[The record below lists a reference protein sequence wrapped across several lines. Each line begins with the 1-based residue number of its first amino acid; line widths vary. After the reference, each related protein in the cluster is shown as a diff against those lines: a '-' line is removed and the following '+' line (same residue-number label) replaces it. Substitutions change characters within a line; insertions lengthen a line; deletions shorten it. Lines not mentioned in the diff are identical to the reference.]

1 MRVSEYF
8 RLGKTQ
14 PYLDFVDVLL
24 ETDIAVFLDP
34 TALRGMKSIWGH
46 ECASLVKN
54 YFEFV
59 LDRIREGKH
68 AEAQALL
75 SCLNERNEF
84 HLGYSVGKSRG
95 HAFGSKSA
103 VSVWDALSQ
112 SQASVS
118 GLLKDLEDTCLL
130 IDGIGRD
137 MISDAVC
144 NILRGPLIKYTQDMC
159 VYYGIP
165 LTPAVNSGPV
175 WNAES
180 GRWESALVPLPMTT
194 QGKVILVPKV
204 LVRHRLSYQYDE
216 YYTHYLLPEMQEE
229 ELRLGSSLV
238 RFLKDGTPRVTKKSL
253 REKYGSDKL
262 AVLEQ
267 TLKRPFVLE
276 EYKQD
281 RDSKVPPP
289 LDHVQL
295 SEIEGTDLPDWQ
307 ELENRLTAL
316 APGRDQANDYEN
328 LIEQILTAVFYPSL
342 CKPTKQH
349 EIHDGRKRV
358 DITYVNEARTGFFH
372 WLSLHYP
379 SALIFVECKNYGR
392 EIGNPELDQL
402 AGRFSP
408 SRGQVGILVCRSV
421 EDAAKLQRSCND
433 TAHDHR
439 GFIIV
444 LTDTDVVE
452 LIDDASGFGTPRH
465 EFPSLRAKFNPLIT

>member
-1 MRVSEYF
+1 
-8 RLGKTQ
+8 
-14 PYLDFVDVLL
+14 
-24 ETDIAVFLDP
+24 
-34 TALRGMKSIWGH
+34 
-46 ECASLVKN
+46 VKN

-59 LDRIREGKH
+59 LDRIRAGKH
-68 AEAQALL
+68 AEAQKLL

-84 HLGYSVGKSRG
+84 HLGYSVGESRG

-103 VSVWDALSQ
+103 VSVWGALSQ

-118 GLLKDLEDTCLL
+118 GLLKDMEDTCLL
-130 IDGIGRD
+130 IEGIGRD

-144 NILRGPLIKYTQDMC
+144 NILRGPLIRYTQDMC
-159 VYYGIP
+159 QYYGIP
-165 LTPAVNSGPV
+165 LTPNVSSGPV
-175 WNAES
+175 WNAEN
-180 GRWESALVPLPMTT
+180 GRWESALVPLPMTA

-229 ELRLGSSLV
+229 ELKRGSSLV
-238 RFLKDGTPRVTKKSL
+238 QFLKDGTPRVTKKSL
-253 REKYGSDKL
+253 RKKYGSDKL
-262 AVLEQ
+262 SVIEQ

-281 RDSKVPPP
+281 RDSRVSPP

-295 SEIEGTDLPDWQ
+295 SEIEGTDLPEWQ
-307 ELENRLTAL
+307 ELKHRLNTL
-316 APGRDQANDYEN
+316 VPGRDQASEYEN

-349 EIHDGRKRV
+349 EIHDGRKRI

-379 SALIFVECKNYGR
+379 SALIFIECKNYGR

-421 EDAAKLQRSCND
+421 EDAARLQRSCND
-433 TAHDHR
+433 TARDHR
-439 GFIIV
+439 GFILV
-444 LTDTDVVE
+444 LTDADVAK
-452 LIDDASGFGTPRH
+452 LIDDASGIGYTRY

>member
-14 PYLDFVDVLL
+14 PYLDFVDVRL
-24 ETDIAVFLDP
+24 ETDIAVFVDP
-34 TALRGMKSIWGH
+34 SALRGMRSVWGH

-59 LDRIREGKH
+59 LVLMKQGRD

-84 HLGYSVGKSRG
+84 HLGYSLGESRG

-103 VSVWDALSQ
+103 ESVWGALSK

-118 GLLKDLEDTCLL
+118 GLLKDLEDSCLL
-130 IDGIGRD
+130 IEGIGRD

-159 VYYGIP
+159 LYYGIP
-165 LTPAVNSGPV
+165 LTPDVNSGPIWDAV
-175 WNAES
+175 TK
-180 GRWESALVPLPMTT
+180 RWDSMLIPLPVTSH
-194 QGKVILVPKV
+194 GKLILVPKV

-216 YYTHYLLPEMQEE
+216 YYTHFLLPQMQLE
-229 ELRLGSSLV
+229 ELQRGSNLV
-238 RFLKDGTPRVTKKSL
+238 QFLKDGTPRVTKKSL

-267 TLKRPFVLE
+267 TVKHPHILE
-276 EYKQD
+276 KYKEH
-281 RDSKVPPP
+281 RERSTPVP
-289 LDHVQL
+289 LEHI
-295 SEIEGTDLPDWQ
+295 EISQVAGTEPPDW
-307 ELENRLTAL
+307 LSLKGRLAAL
-316 APGRDQANDYEN
+316 LPGRDQAAEYED
-328 LIEQILTAVFYPSL
+328 LIEQILSAVFYPSL

-349 EIHDGRKRV
+349 QLHDGRKRV
-358 DITYVNEARTGFFH
+358 DITYINEGRDGFFH
-372 WLSLHYP
+372 WLALHYP
-379 SALIFVECKNYGR
+379 SGMVFVECKNYGR

-402 AGRFSP
+402 AGRFAP

-421 EDAAKLQRSCND
+421 EDPARLQRSCAD
-433 TAHDHR
+433 TARDQR
-439 GFIIV
+439 GYIMV
-444 LTDTDVVE
+444 LTDEDVSA
-452 LIDDASGFGTPRH
+452 LIDEASIAEDSRH
-465 EFPSLRAKFNPLIT
+465 RFASLRVKFNGLIT

>member
-1 MRVSEYF
+1 MRVSECF
-8 RLGKTQ
+8 QLGKTQ
-14 PYLDFVDVLL
+14 PYLDFVDVRLD
-24 ETDIAVFLDP
+24 TDVAVFIDP
-34 TALRGMKSIWGH
+34 SALRSMKSVWGH

-54 YFEFV
+54 YFGFV
-59 LDRIREGKH
+59 LDRIKAGKD

-84 HLGYSVGKSRG
+84 HLGYSSGESRG

-103 VSVWDALSQ
+103 ESVWDTLSK

-130 IDGIGRD
+130 IEGIGRD

-159 VYYGIP
+159 QYYGIP
-165 LTPAVNSGPV
+165 LTPDVNSGPI

-180 GRWESALVPLPMTT
+180 GRWESSLLPLPMTPK
-194 QGKVILVPKV
+194 GKVILVPKV
-204 LVRHRLSYQYDE
+204 LVRQRLTYQYDE
-216 YYTHYLLPEMQEE
+216 YYTHYLLPEMQDAEIQRE
-229 ELRLGSSLV
+229 SSLV
-238 RFLKDGTPRVTKKSL
+238 ALLKDGTPRVTKKAL

-262 AVLEQ
+262 AVIEQ
-267 TLKRPFVLE
+267 TLKYPHILDK
-276 EYKQD
+276 YKED
-281 RDSKVPPP
+281 RARCTSPP
-289 LDHVQL
+289 LEHIHL
-295 SEIEGTDLPDWQ
+295 SEIEGSDLPNWL
-307 ELENRLTAL
+307 ELRTRLSTL
-316 APGRDQANDYEN
+316 PPGRDAATEYEN

-349 EIHDGRKRV
+349 EIHGGRKRV
-358 DITYVNEARTGFFH
+358 DITYVNEGRIGFFH
-372 WLSLHYP
+372 WLSLHY
-379 SALIFVECKNYGR
+379 SAALIFIECKNYGR

-421 EDAAKLQRSCND
+421 QDQEALQSRCVD

-439 GFIIV
+439 GFILT
-444 LTDTDVVE
+444 LTDADVID
-452 LIDDASGFGTPRH
+452 LIDEVQGARDGDH
-465 EFPSLRAKFNPLIT
+465 EFLALRAKFMQLIS

>member
-8 RLGKTQ
+8 QLGKTQ
-14 PYLDFVDVLL
+14 PYLDFVDVRL
-24 ETDIAVFLDP
+24 ETDIEVFVDP
-34 TALRGMKSIWGH
+34 SALRGMKSVWGH

-54 YFEFV
+54 YFELV
-59 LDRIREGKH
+59 LDRIKAGRD

-84 HLGYSVGKSRG
+84 HLGYSAGESRG

-103 VSVWDALSQ
+103 ESVWGALSK

-118 GLLKDLEDTCLL
+118 GLLKDLEDTCLV
-130 IDGIGRD
+130 IEGIGRD

-159 VYYGIP
+159 QYYGIT
-165 LTPAVNSGPV
+165 LTPDVNSGPI

-180 GRWESALVPLPMTT
+180 GRWESSLVPLPMTP

-204 LVRHRLSYQYDE
+204 LVRHRLNYQYDE
-216 YYTHYLLPEMQEE
+216 YYTHYLLPEMQDEE
-229 ELRLGSSLV
+229 IRRGSSLV
-238 RFLKDGTPRVTKKSL
+238 GFLKDGTPRVTKKSL

-262 AVLEQ
+262 AVIEQ
-267 TLKRPFVLE
+267 TLKHPHVLD
-276 EYKQD
+276 EYKED
-281 RDSKVPPP
+281 RARRISPP
-289 LDHVQL
+289 LEHIQF
-295 SEIEGTDLPDWQ
+295 SEIEGSDLPNWL
-307 ELENRLTAL
+307 ELKAKLSAL
-316 APGRDQANDYEN
+316 PPGRDNATEYEN
-328 LIEQILTAVFYPSL
+328 LIEQILTAIFYPSL

-358 DITYVNEARTGFFH
+358 DITYVNEGRTGFFH
-372 WLSLHYP
+372 WLSLHYS

-421 EDAAKLQRSCND
+421 EDEITLQQRCAD

-439 GFIIV
+439 GFIIT
-444 LTDTDVVE
+444 LTDTDVIA
-452 LIDDASGFGTPRH
+452 LIDEARAAGDRNH
-465 EFPSLRAKFNPLIT
+465 EFPTLRTKFTRLIT